1 MEFPLYNSRISVYS
15 LTDYIHSPSLPFLL
29 ILSHQVDG
37 HFNQCHCN
45 VSQFTSFEYKR
56 YQASRT
62 APELVGRQSVGR
74 RRTVVV
80 GFSAAMCCWLGP
92 VWLVMLLRES
102 LFYRSTMYYY
112 ILPSTILTY
121 LVVCTVCM
129 VRGNDLVATS
139 SGETLFLLLCTLKRW
154 KQAIAPFFNTCVS
167 IFLCMNK

>member
-62 APELVGRQSVGR
+62 APELVGRQSVDR

-139 SGETLFLLLCTLKRW
+139 SGKLFFYSSVYSKKDGNKPQHLFS
-154 KQAIAPFFNTCVS
+154 IHVS
-167 IFLCMNK
+167 AYFYV